1 MKNLRTILLRAA
13 LALFVTSI
21 ASVVGAAEP
30 QVGGASRFP
39 NIIFILADDMGYGES
54 DKKQSF
60 FLIT

>member
-1 MKNLRTILLRAA
+1 MKLLMMLLSPSVAFAA
-13 LALFVTSI
+13 PATDK
-21 ASVVGAAEP
+21 
-30 QVGGASRFP
+30 P